1 MVHTKSG
8 LNKLFTTA
16 LIGFFTTVLT
26 PNAWGQGCSD
36 AGFCSLG
43 AMDGGDHDER
53 TEFSLR
59 ITQTAESGQDEVFM
73 FGTKLR
79 SSMYFGDYTAIE
91 LDLPFWNRTGPL
103 GNLSAFGDPS
113 IVWVQEYPTDY
124 DIKLKSTV
132 GFKIPSNRADLK
144 DDLGRDLPM
153 VYQSS
158 LGTYDGL
165 VGISF
170 TVKSFVV
177 SLGSQIVLNS
187 VNENKYTPGLFD
199 STLTKPPVA
208 YYNPLRQSDLLLR
221 LQRGFGLGKKS
232 EITGGLVLIYHLG
245 KDQYTDV
252 TQDKIVDIN
261 GSEGLTL
268 NLNVGYSQTF
278 DNDQRL
284 DVSLGFPVVTRDTQP
299 FGLQRKWVLSLSYSI
314 DR

>member
-1 MVHTKSG
+1 MG
-8 LNKLFTTA
+8 LKKLELTSFFKYSIIGLFIVA
-16 LIGFFTTVLT
+16 LA
-26 PNAWGQGCSD
+26 PASWGQGCSD

-43 AMDGGDHDER
+43 AMDGGDHQTR

-59 ITQTAESGQDEVFM
+59 LTQTAESGQDEVFM

-79 SSMYFGDYTAIE
+79 SSLYFGDYTAIE
-91 LDLPFWNRTGPL
+91 LELPFWNRTGPL
-103 GNLSAFGDPS
+103 GNLSAIGDPS

-132 GFKIPSNRADLK
+132 GVKIPSNRADLK
-144 DDLGRDLPM
+144 DGLGRDLPM

-165 VGISF
+165 VGVSF

-177 SLGSQIVLNS
+177 SLGTQIVLNS
-187 VNENKYTPGLFD
+187 VNENKYTPTLFD
-199 STLTKPPVA
+199 STLPKPSNT
-208 YYNPLRQSDLLLR
+208 YYNPLRKSDLLLR

-232 EITGGLVLIYHLG
+232 ELTGGLVLIYHLA
-245 KDQYTDV
+245 KDQYTDIGENQI
-252 TQDKIVDIN
+252 TDIN

-268 NLNVGYSQTF
+268 NLSVGYSQTF
-278 DNDQRL
+278 ANDQRL
-284 DVSLGFPVVTRDTQP
+284 DIGLGFPIVTRETQP
-299 FGLQRKWVLSLSYSI
+299 FGLQRKWVFSVAYSI